1 MRVLAIHAASLG
13 RAECRGAKPE
23 SEYLRRHIS
32 LLLPSRRRDAM
43 RMRYGPDTS
52 TDQGKDW
59 RVVFVL
65 IDQDCEDRSCWVRGV
80 LHVDDSCA
88 RLCRR
93 RRLIAKR
100 RVFVS

>member
-1 MRVLAIHAASLG
+1 MRVLAVDAASLG
-13 RAECRGAKPE
+13 RAKCRGAKPE
-23 SEYLRRHIS
+23 LEYLRCRFS
-32 LLLPSRRRDAM
+32 LLLPSGRRDAM
-43 RMRYGPDTS
+43 RMRYGPDIS
-52 TDQGKDW
+52 TDQGKVW
-59 RVVFVL
+59 RVVFVP